1 MTKLIDTNVLLRLL
15 IGDVPEQRDRAL
27 GWLDPTPGGSVLVID
42 AVLVELLFQLE
53 SRSGYGLPRSTH
65 LPRVRTLLQS
75 ECFLLDP
82 ASWTA
87 LDLMGTH
94 PKLDFT
100 DCLLIARS
108 RSPADAVVLSFD
120 RELIRVAGT

>member
-27 GWLDPTPGGSVLVID
+27 GWLDPAPGGSVLVID
-42 AVLVELLFQLE
+42 AVLVKLLFQLE

-75 ECFLLDP
+75 ECFLLEA

-94 PKLDFT
+94 PKLDFA

-108 RSPADAVVLSFD
+108 RSTADAVVLSFD
-120 RELIRVAGT
+120 RELIRVAGR